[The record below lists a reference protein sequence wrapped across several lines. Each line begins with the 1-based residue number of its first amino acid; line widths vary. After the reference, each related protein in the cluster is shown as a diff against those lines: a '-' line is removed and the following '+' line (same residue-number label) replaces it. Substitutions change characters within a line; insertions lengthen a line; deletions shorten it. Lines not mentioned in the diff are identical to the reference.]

1 MNKSERI
8 LVGVAFMLA
17 LSGCVSSTTGPPES
31 KPDDQDASD
40 LNYQLGARYY
50 RNGDYDL
57 ARDRLELSLEQDPSN
72 AIAWSTLGLT
82 YEAIGN
88 MRLAEE
94 SYASA
99 VRAAPRDFQIQDNYA
114 TFLCRRGRPDEARKY
129 FDKSIKAPTNDFSER
144 TYTNAGVCMMQK
156 PDYDA
161 AELYFRGALERRPNY
176 PEALLQMSVLFFEKG
191 DNLRARAFLQR
202 YLEDNEVSAAI
213 LYHGIQIEAELGD
226 DSAKREY
233 TKQLLKDFP
242 NSAEAQLVRQS
253 VSQTSE

>member
-1 MNKSERI
+1 MCLRRQ
-8 LVGVAFMLA
+8 AR
-17 LSGCVSSTTGPPES
+17 PRS
-31 KPDDQDASD
+31 KPNDKDASD

-50 RNGDYDL
+50 VNGDYDL
-57 ARDRLELSLEQDPSN
+57 ARDRLELSLEQNPDN

-94 SYASA
+94 SFSKA
-99 VRAAPRDFQIQDNYA
+99 VRVAPRDFQIQDNYA
-114 TFLCRRGRPDEARKY
+114 TFLCRRERPDEARRYSSTRPSRRRQTTSPK
-129 FDKSIKAPTNDFSER
+129 R
-144 TYTNAGVCMMQK
+144 LMTNAGVCMMQK

-161 AELYFRGALERRPNY
+161 AEQYFRGALERRPSY

-191 DNLRARAFLQR
+191 DHLRARAFLQR

-213 LYHGIQIEAELGD
+213 LYHGIQIEAQLGD
-226 DSAKREY
+226 DAAEREY

-242 NSAEAQLVRQS
+242 NSPEAQLVRQS
-253 VSQTSE
+253 VSQTSD

>member
-1 MNKSERI
+1 MRVPCVPHRAISRFRI
-8 LVGVAFMLA
+8 I
-17 LSGCVSSTTGPPES
+17 T
-31 KPDDQDASD
+31 
-40 LNYQLGARYY
+40 
-50 RNGDYDL
+50 
-57 ARDRLELSLEQDPSN
+57 
-72 AIAWSTLGLT
+72 
-82 YEAIGN
+82 
-88 MRLAEE
+88 
-94 SYASA
+94 
-99 VRAAPRDFQIQDNYA
+99 
-114 TFLCRRGRPDEARKY
+114 RR
-129 FDKSIKAPTNDFSER
+129 FSER

-213 LYHGIQIEAELGD
+213 LYHGIQIEDELGD